1 MSTISI
7 ASARQH
13 KERGALVSGVLSSAD
28 DMNYDSI
35 FILGIKDGE
44 LSAGWSTDNAFELL
58 GALEMA
64 KKMYKEEIE

>member
-7 ASARQH
+7 TSAKQH
-13 KERGALVSGVLSSAD
+13 KERGDSVSGVISSAE

-44 LSAGWSTDNAFELL
+44 LSGGWSTDNAFELL
-58 GALEMA
+58 GAIEIGKDL
-64 KKMYKEEIE
+64 YKEHLD

>member
-1 MSTISI
+1 MSTINLT
-7 ASARQH
+7 SAIQH
-13 KERGALVSGVLSSAD
+13 KERGASVSGVLSSAE

-35 FILGIKDGE
+35 FILGVKDGE

-64 KKMYKEEIE
+64 KKMYKKEIE

>member
-1 MSTISI
+1 MATISI
-7 ASARQH
+7 LSAKQH
-13 KERGALVSGVLSSAD
+13 KERGASVSGVISSAE

-35 FILGIKDGE
+35 FILGIKDGQ
-44 LSAGWSTDNAFELL
+44 LSAGWSTESTFELL

>member
-44 LSAGWSTDNAFELL
+44 LSAGWSTDNVFELL

-64 KKMYKEEIE
+64 NKMYKEEIE

>member
-1 MSTISI
+1 MSTIPMLD
-7 ASARQH
+7 AKQH
-13 KERGALVSGVLSSAD
+13 KERGASVSGVLSSAE